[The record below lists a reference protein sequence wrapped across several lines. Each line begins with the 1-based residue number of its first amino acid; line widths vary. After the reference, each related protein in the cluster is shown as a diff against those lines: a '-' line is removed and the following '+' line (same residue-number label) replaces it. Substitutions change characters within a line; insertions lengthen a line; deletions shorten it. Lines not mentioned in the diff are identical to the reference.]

1 VPMPATGMTA
11 FVAPERDGEEV
22 ALDIPA
28 A

>member
-11 FVAPERDGEEV
+11 FVADRRAGEAV